1 MQELELAETATPPA
15 GHGCQD
21 RGGGRGRWGKRGTG
35 EQILGEKEKFNWIF
49 ISLLAAAV
57 VSDANSIAK
66 SAAEEREERK
76 RNEMDFRAFFEVFP
90 LNAIHSV
97 PFSLF
102 ARDLSK

>member
-1 MQELELAETATPPA
+1 MVAKIGEGVGE
-15 GHGCQD
+15 
-21 RGGGRGRWGKRGTG
+21 GGGNETPANKFW
-35 EQILGEKEKFNWIF
+35 GEKEKFNWIF

-66 SAAEEREERK
+66 SAAEEREKRK

-90 LNAIHSV
+90 LNAIHSA